1 MVFLKEKNYSA
12 RQQPTDCWNARLLE
26 CATYTDKWEFP
37 IFPCTNAIPSDLH
50 SFRYIDST
58 TSNSSWIH
66 FYGFDE
72 YLEDVWENPKI
83 WATQLKRFA
92 GAISPDLSVY
102 RDMPLAQQI
111 YNAYRNR
118 VLAHG
123 FTQQG
128 IPVIPNI
135 RCADQRS
142 FDFVFEGIDRNGTV
156 CVSTSGVLLDKE
168 DRTAFIRGLDA
179 MLEAL
184 TPQTVLVYGSMP
196 FDIFGK
202 HLGGDTRFVQ
212 YDIDTQK
219 AHRRGDC

>member
-118 VLAHG
+118 VLAHW

-156 CVSTSGVLLDKE
+156 CVSTSGVLLDKK